1 MTTAYGERINI
12 QKKHH
17 VYRKRHK
24 NSRSGYKLMTVKKT
38 TYKKGPFI
46 KHVLNCKW
54 EVSMA
59 GRSKL
64 DAKSFDWWEKMMQAM
79 AIN

>member
-1 MTTAYGERINI
+1 
-12 QKKHH
+12 
-17 VYRKRHK
+17 
-24 NSRSGYKLMTVKKT
+24 MTVKKT
-38 TYKKGPFI
+38 TYKKEPFVQ
-46 KHVLNCKW
+46 HVLANGKLTI
-54 EVSMA
+54 MA